1 MKIIEHTLAKRLFQE
16 YNQFYT
22 VIKKKNSLLTGL
34 PMAPPLG
41 ELARRA

>member
-1 MKIIEHTLAKRLFQE
+1 MKIIEHTLAKRLYQE

-22 VIKKKNSLLTGL
+22 VIKINSLLTGL

>member
-22 VIKKKNSLLTGL
+22 VIKINSLLTDL

>member
-1 MKIIEHTLAKRLFQE
+1 MKIIEHALAKRLFQE

-22 VIKKKNSLLTGL
+22 VIKINSLLTGL
-34 PMAPPLG
+34 PMAPSLG